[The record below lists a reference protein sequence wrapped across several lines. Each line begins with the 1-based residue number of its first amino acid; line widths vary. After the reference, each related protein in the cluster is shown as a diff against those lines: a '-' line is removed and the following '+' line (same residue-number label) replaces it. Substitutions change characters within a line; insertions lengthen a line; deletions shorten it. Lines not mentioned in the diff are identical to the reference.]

1 VRVFGERKRIFIE
14 RAMLGKMTISGARE
28 CSRNLLKGASE
39 TWGLMDV
46 YLIATSMSLV
56 ELEIVVAQLE

>member
-1 VRVFGERKRIFIE
+1 
-14 RAMLGKMTISGARE
+14 MLGKMTISGARE